1 MFHDKE
7 KFELAPIATIDE
19 KAVSGVDE
27 KSMDFESTNEEP
39 DIDKPLG
46 KLIIYMYYCKLKHFI
61 KQQH

>member
-19 KAVSGVDE
+19 KAVSDVDE

-39 DIDKPLG
+39 DIEKPLG
-46 KLIIYMYYCKLKHFI
+46 KLIIIHVLL
-61 KQQH
+61 